1 MNGVYRHQDCV
12 KRRWG
17 GEEGEERR
25 ETLPQPAAPPS
36 GGLLGFSRLDDAAAS
51 SAAAV
56 VPPVTVVFEG
66 SAICHRIH
74 LHSLPNYESLALALR
89 RLFVDSS
96 GDDVPTPVALTNAV
110 PGHIVAYED
119 LEDDLLL
126 AGDLNWKDFVR
137 VAKRIR
143 ILPAKA
149 SRRKLCGTWGVV

>member
-17 GEEGEERR
+17 CDEGSACSNAMPTEA
-25 ETLPQPAAPPS
+25 LPAPALPAS
-36 GGLLGFSRLDDAAAS
+36 GGLLGFSRMDD
-51 SAAAV
+51 AAV

-96 GDDVPTPVALTNAV
+96 GDDVPTPVALSNAI

-119 LEDDLLL
+119 MEDDLLL
-126 AGDLNWKDFVR
+126 AGDLNWK
-137 VAKRIR
+137 
-143 ILPAKA
+143 
-149 SRRKLCGTWGVV
+149 